1 MNDLHGAVDLGQV
14 TVRNVLR
21 SLVADTK
28 FETSR
33 APVYELNCA
42 LGLKRGN
49 SGVGVVGNNVTAVK
63 QAGSHILAVAGITL
77 DHLVVGLKAGHGDLL
92 HGVGLVS
99 SLGSRDDRGI
109 GDQREV
115 NSGVRHQVGLELVQ
129 IDVEGTIKT
138 KRGGD

>member
-1 MNDLHGAVDLGQV
+1 M
-14 TVRNVLR
+14 
-21 SLVADTK
+21 
-28 FETSR
+28 
-33 APVYELNCA
+33 
-42 LGLKRGN
+42 
-49 SGVGVVGNNVTAVK
+49 GVVGDNVTAVK
-63 QAGSHILAVAGITL
+63 QTGSHILAVAGITL
-77 DHLVVGLKAGHGDLL
+77 DHLVVGLKAGHGYLL